1 MTKRFSIKLR
11 VILAALEIVMG
22 SGTLLI
28 FLFFISL
35 LLVKSGQLSSS
46 QTVNF
51 DLGESANVLDI
62 KRTMESQAYDYVIFN
77 RKNKEILYK
86 KYYDSGDKADFIN
99 AAKTLK
105 TVNNHHAFFR
115 VFDNKKVILVVRQ
128 SELPEFENNN
138 MRSISYNHFSYLLF
152 IIGEILI
159 VSIVMLRLIWE
170 FSDNFNAIK
179 KVSLILGERKNNLP
193 IRKSSRIV
201 EFEDVLDH
209 LEQKS
214 DELGI
219 LIEKEKVQKK
229 DLSFQIAALAH
240 DVKTPLTVLKGNIE
254 LLESTD
260 VSQQQQEFIF
270 SMKKSLNT
278 FDRYFNSMIDYS
290 TLINDDNNYQNK
302 INLSKFIEDIV
313 SDIDGILKKKNIDF
327 TLNNNSFKE
336 KFIGND
342 LALSRAIINIVINAT
357 QHTSGEYHKRIT
369 MNINDVEG
377 VLKISIWNNGK
388 PFSKSAYQKATK
400 LFYTSDTSRS
410 GKHYGLGLAFSNAV
424 AIKHGGHLEIDNPLT
439 GGPTVSILIRN

>member
-11 VILAALEIVMG
+11 VILAALEIVIS
-22 SGTLLI
+22 SGALLI
-28 FLFFISL
+28 FLFFLSL

-46 QTVNF
+46 QTINF
-51 DLGESANVLDI
+51 DLGRSANVIDI
-62 KRTMESQAYDYVIFN
+62 KRAMNSQAYDYAVFN

-86 KYYDSGDKADFIN
+86 RYYYSGDRHNFIN

-105 TVNNHHAFFR
+105 TINNNNAFFR
-115 VFDNKKVILVVRQ
+115 VFNNKKVILVVRQ
-128 SELPEFENNN
+128 SELPEFKNNN

-159 VSIVMLRLIWE
+159 VSIVMLRLIRE

-179 KVSLILGERKNNLP
+179 KVSLILGKRKTNLP
-193 IRKSSRIV
+193 IRKSSRII

-290 TLINDDNNYQNK
+290 KLINDDNSYQNK
-302 INLSKFIEDIV
+302 LNLSKFIEDIV
-313 SDIDGILKKKNIDF
+313 SDIDGILKKNNIDF
-327 TLNNNSFKE
+327 TLNNNSSKE
-336 KFIGND
+336 EFIGND

-357 QHTSGEYHKRIT
+357 QHTSNNYHKRIT
-369 MNINDVEG
+369 MNINDVNG
-377 VLKISIWNNGK
+377 LLKISIWNNGK
-388 PFSKSAYQKATK
+388 PFSNSAYKKGTK
-400 LFYTSDTSRS
+400 LFYTSDTSRR

-424 AIKHGGHLEIDNPLT
+424 AIKHGGHLVIDNPLT